1 MYNYNKLKGRIVEKD
16 MTQNDVAEKIN
27 IAKST
32 LNLKLNNKIAF
43 SQDDI
48 ISISKV
54 LEISKEEIGQYFFTE
69 NV

>member
-1 MYNYNKLKGRIVEKD
+1 MFNYSKLKGRIVEKN
-16 MTQNDVAEKIN
+16 MTQNDVAEKMN

-32 LNLKLNNKIAF
+32 LNLKLNNKILF

-48 ISISKV
+48 ISISRI
-54 LEISKEEIGQYFFTE
+54 LEIPKEDIGQYFFTE